1 MKQVININFHGR
13 VVPIEVTAFEILKQ
27 YTESLSRHFAAE
39 EGKEEII
46 NDIENRIGEL
56 FQERLKEG
64 ATCITDED
72 VQAVIR
78 SMGRPE
84 DFDTEEPTARD
95 DKNDQQTSGE
105 KIYESARPHRLYRN
119 ENEKVFGGVCS
130 GIADYLNIDVVIVRV
145 IFVVLAMSVGFG
157 ILTYLI
163 LWLAVP
169 STASTVIG
177 ATRKKLYR
185 DSDDKIIGGV
195 CRGLSHYFGIN
206 VWIPRLIFLIP
217 LLSFVSR
224 WSNDDNDFNFL
235 KLSFSPGALIIYII
249 LWLVLPEASSTAEKL
264 EMKGEKVDLNTIK
277 NSVVEE
283 MKGVQKRA
291 DKISKDASQFAKER
305 SQTFTAEVNA
315 AARRSTRTLGDII
328 IMLIKILAYTILGII
343 AFSLVLSLFGFGI
356 VAVGL
361 FPVKDFV
368 LTDGWQNVFAWGT
381 LIFFIIIPIIG
392 IITWL
397 IRRLAR
403 IKTHRKMMRLTFF
416 GFWFIGLICF
426 ISLITSVAGNFR
438 STSTLGEED
447 IYLPNPGISKLM
459 LTTENPTQRF
469 NRRNW
474 LKFEPFEAF
483 SEDTAFV
490 GNYDIHIFPS
500 ETDSFRVTMVKVSNG
515 YNRNNADNLAS
526 IINFNMQQTD
536 SILLLDRA
544 IAVNKKDKF
553 RNQHVII
560 NVYVPIGK
568 QIRINRNVER
578 NGVLRLNGPWRDS
591 WIYDY
596 EGEENG
602 WETDTDYIMKKEGL
616 YTTDGLPA
624 NKWNNRNTRNR
635 NRMNIDENGVEIDN
649 YRYDESIPATKPDS
663 IEVNV
668 DRQQNRLRDSLQ
680 KVKEKIDKEL
690 DKISE
695 VNVEKQNGIYSVMP
709 TYNPMVIMF

>member
-84 DFDTEEPTARD
+84 DFDTEEPAARE
-95 DKNDQQTSGE
+95 DKNEQQTSE
-105 KIYESARPHRLYRN
+105 KVYESVRPHRLYRN

-169 STASTVIG
+169 STASNVIG

-185 DSDDKIIGGV
+185 DPDDKIIGGV

-206 VWIPRLIFLIP
+206 VWIPRLLFLIP

-264 EMKGEKVDLNTIK
+264 EMKGEKVDLNSIK

>member
-27 YTESLSRHFAAE
+27 YTESLNRHFAAE

-46 NDIENRIGEL
+46 NDIESRIGEL

-72 VQAVIR
+72 VEAVIR

-84 DFDTEEPTARD
+84 DFDTEEPASREE
-95 DKNDQQTSGE
+95 KSEQPHSGE
-105 KIYESARPHRLYRN
+105 KFQETARPHRLYRN

-145 IFVVLAMSVGFG
+145 IFVVLGISVGFG
-157 ILTYLI
+157 VITYLI

-169 STASTVIG
+169 STASTIIG

-185 DSDDKIIGGV
+185 DPDDKIIGGV

-206 VWIPRLIFLIP
+206 VWIPRLLFLIP

-224 WSNDDNDFNFL
+224 WSNDDNDFNFV
-235 KLSFSPGALIIYII
+235 KFSFSPGALIIYII

-264 EMKGEKVDLNTIK
+264 EMKGEKVDLNSIK

-291 DKISKDASQFAKER
+291 DKISREASQFARER

-328 IMLIKILAYTILGII
+328 IMLIKIVAYTILGII
-343 AFSLVLSLFGFGI
+343 AFSLVVALFGFGI
-356 VAVGL
+356 AAVGL

-403 IKTHRKMMRLTFF
+403 IRTHRKMMRLTFL
-416 GFWFIGLICF
+416 GFWFLGLVCF
-426 ISLITSVAGNFR
+426 ISLITSVARDFR
-438 STSTLGEED
+438 SSSTLGEED
-447 IYLPNPGISKLM
+447 IYLSNPGVSKLE
-459 LTTENPTQRF
+459 LTTENLTQRF
-469 NRRNW
+469 SRKNW
-474 LKFEPFEAF
+474 LRFEPFEAF
-483 SEDTAFV
+483 SEDTAYV
-490 GNYDIHIFPS
+490 GNYDLHIFPS

-515 YNRNNADNLAS
+515 YNRNTADKLAS
-526 IINFNMQQTD
+526 MISFNMQQMD
-536 SILLLDRA
+536 SVLLMDRSLA
-544 IAVNKKDKF
+544 INKNDKF

-560 NVYVPIGK
+560 NVYVPVGK
-568 QIRINRNVER
+568 QIRIHKNVDG
-578 NGVLRLNGPWRDS
+578 NGVLRLNGPWRDN
-591 WIYDY
+591 WVYEY
-596 EGEENG
+596 EGEEND
-602 WETDTDYIMKKEGL
+602 WETDTDYIMKKDGL
-616 YTTDGLPA
+616 YTTDGQPA
-624 NKWNNRNTRNR
+624 SKWKNSNRNNRTRI
-635 NRMNIDENGVEIDN
+635 NIDENGMEIND
-649 YRYDESIPATKPDS
+649 YRYDESAPLKKTDS
-663 IEVNV
+663 MERIMEI
-668 DRQQNRLRDSLQ
+668 QQRKMRDSLQ
-680 KVKEKIDKEL
+680 KVKENVEKEL

-695 VNVEKQNGIYSVMP
+695 VNVEKQTGIYSVMP
-709 TYNPMVIMF
+709 TYNPMMIMF